1 MELVYLWVEDYKN
14 IHKQGFNFSPRF
26 ECTFHDEYDEDGKLK
41 ENCQLEIIEKK
52 EDEYIKD
59 FFGENINVTAI
70 VGKNGSGKSTIFEVL
85 TFLFLKE
92 IETIGN
98 VLLLIEQNNQY
109 NVFSSFNFR
118 MNNDLNLH
126 KKALGEIQEDDIHSI
141 YHSPNFTNGSLNNTL
156 ELFSTPRNSLHISET
171 FKFPFKTTNVR
182 IQTFINLVFNANRL
196 ITIHPS
202 DGKYK
207 KANSFSIQEMLFNYN
222 ISKTFLILH
231 FLKTFGKRLLPFEI
245 SNNEKINISIIH
257 NEYTYKIFDGKPT
270 KRFFIDI
277 IKEFIESENLEKD
290 EEGYTSHGSNRE
302 ELNIKRLKKY
312 IPAKE
317 KFINFL
323 SEIIGDEKPTYHD
336 TLELSIGNSLKLLE
350 LYLELYDI
358 NENFPTPFLEWNFK
372 DFSSGEENFMLIF
385 SLLTSA
391 ISTLTYNK
399 TKNKSLNFIIM
410 LDEIENNL
418 HPKWQKEIFTYM
430 IKFFELIQEMYSREY
445 NCQIKLHIL
454 SASHSPFILSDIP
467 KQNIIFLDK
476 DEKGNCKVV
485 DGLSQTFGANI
496 HTLLSDSFFMED
508 GLMGEFAK
516 GKINKIKRF
525 YDIFTKY
532 QDNKKIK
539 KAYKWIYLKK
549 RKNFWHIQS
558 IIGEPFLKT
567 VIKNYL
573 DEVENILFDD
583 TKAKEMAIERLI
595 QEFDKDDIMRVL
607 NGKT

>member
-14 IHKQGFNFSPRF
+14 IKKQGFNFSPRF
-26 ECTFHDEYDEDGKLK
+26 RCEYDKDKNELTIE
-41 ENCQLEIIEKK
+41 EN
-52 EDEYIKD
+52 DDYIPN

-70 VGKNGSGKSTIFEVL
+70 VGKNGSGKSTILEVL
-85 TFLFLKE
+85 TLLFLKE
-92 IETIGN
+92 NEIIGN
-98 VLLLIEQNNQY
+98 VLFLIEDNKQY
-109 NVFSSFNFR
+109 NVFSNFDFKINK
-118 MNNDLNLH
+118 NNLNLQ
-126 KKALGEIQEDDIHSI
+126 KKPFSEIQEDDIHSI
-141 YHSPNFTNGSLNNTL
+141 YHSPNFTNGNLNSTL
-156 ELFSTPRNSLHISET
+156 ELFSTPRNSLHVSET
-171 FKFPFKTTNVR
+171 VKFPFKTTNVR
-182 IQTFINLVFNANRL
+182 IQTFLNLVFNANRL
-196 ITIHPS
+196 ITLHPS
-202 DGKYK
+202 NGQYK

-270 KRFFIDI
+270 KLFFIDI

-302 ELNIKRLKKY
+302 ELNIKRLEKY

-317 KFINFL
+317 RFINFI

-350 LYLELYDI
+350 LYLELYVI
-358 NENFPTPFLEWNFK
+358 NENFPTPFLEWDFK

-391 ISTLTYNK
+391 INTLTYNK
-399 TKNKSLNFIIM
+399 IKNKSLNFIIM

-430 IKFFELIQEMYSREY
+430 IKFFELIQEVYSRDY
-445 NCQIKLHIL
+445 NCQIKFHIL

-467 KQNIIFLDK
+467 KENIIFLNK
-476 DEKGNCKVV
+476 KENGNCKV
-485 DGLSQTFGANI
+485 LSKDDVLEKKQTFGANI

-516 GKINKIKRF
+516 SKINEIIDFHKEVEEKNSNKEVLKTKYLENQKKFWQTQSIVGEAYLKQILENHLIEIEKILLGKKGAKQEEIKRVE
-525 YDIFTKY
+525 
-532 QDNKKIK
+532 
-539 KAYKWIYLKK
+539 AYLESLKK
-549 RKNFWHIQS
+549 
-558 IIGEPFLKT
+558 
-567 VIKNYL
+567 
-573 DEVENILFDD
+573 
-583 TKAKEMAIERLI
+583 
-595 QEFDKDDIMRVL
+595 
-607 NGKT
+607 